1 MGLLDDGSLLARE
14 DPLVAEV
21 LDGGGLITCYL
32 VPGKNLIS
40 VMIMYHYNEEAGI
53 FGLTAIYFYLVLADG
68 AGYKNKLDKI
78 IGRINI
84 KNE

>member
-21 LDGGGLITCYL
+21 LDGGGQITCYL

-40 VMIMYHYNEEAGI
+40 VMISITIMKRQES
-53 FGLTAIYFYLVLADG
+53 LV
-68 AGYKNKLDKI
+68 
-78 IGRINI
+78 
-84 KNE
+84 